1 MRWERGR
8 WSTVGVLEAV
18 AERCVSA
25 SAERALHE
33 EANRSVRVLQ
43 KNDSSGSSLGG
54 DGTVGGPALR
64 RRRGVHD
71 EPARRCRE
79 RGWSGL

>member
-8 WSTVGVLEAV
+8 WSTVGVFEAV

-25 SAERALHE
+25 SAECALHE

-43 KNDSSGSSLGG
+43 KNDSSGSCDTATLIVWVFVDSHESTLNR
-54 DGTVGGPALR
+54 LR
-64 RRRGVHD
+64 FVRF
-71 EPARRCRE
+71 ATT
-79 RGWSGL
+79 